1 MQRRHFRDLTGNG
14 HPRLMAAAL
23 MLAAGAL
30 LGGLS
35 AAGRYPMRAL
45 AVWFSSDGILSDV
58 YVRLIQDSQL
68 KLAVAF
74 LLAGSLLSWIDAPK
88 AAKRLR
94 ALAFWKIAV
103 PTGLLALLLGYAVQE
118 RVFDGIPHV
127 TDATS
132 HLFQAKIFASGR
144 MYAPAPECPDAFWQ
158 PHVVMTRSGKWFTKY
173 TPGHSLL
180 LAGGMALG
188 LSKWTLPLCWLA
200 TLVALGS
207 FLDRYEGRAQAGLG
221 MLLLAISPLALLLA
235 GSYMSHVSAM
245 AFVVGGVF
253 CWLRGLER
261 DNGGKFRLWTG
272 AGGFLLA
279 ASAFTRPHEFVLIGL
294 IGALFSISFG
304 AAHWRGLFRS
314 LPWLFLGSLPILSF
328 WAYWNATLYGNPFAI
343 GYGFTQGDALRPAF
357 QGHWG
362 FSPAYGWREAF
373 ALLVWNLDRVN
384 GSFFGWPCSL
394 LFVPFAFIRRGGRL
408 LYLSVLGA
416 AVGMGFYFFY
426 DYHAELE
433 ARYYFLI
440 LPFVVY
446 LTLRGMRN
454 VIGLRPTAAW
464 KEFAGQG
471 IFLLVAAFFL
481 YAALYYWPRYL
492 IPKYGHD
499 YEESSP
505 RVERE
510 VRQAGLAQA
519 VVLIAPDD
527 GASFFYS
534 SGFIQNDPLLAGNVI
549 YARNVAGAADCL
561 RKVYSGRAFYVFDQT
576 KPAGSALARLH

>member
-1 MQRRHFRDLTGNG
+1 MQRRHFRDLAENG

-23 MLAAGAL
+23 MLVAGAL
-30 LGGLS
+30 LWGLS
-35 AAGRYPMRAL
+35 AVGWYPMRAL
-45 AVWFSSDGILSDV
+45 AAGFSGDGVLSDV
-58 YVRLIQDSQL
+58 YVRLIRDSQI
-68 KLAVAF
+68 KLAAAF

-88 AAKRLR
+88 AANRLR
-94 ALAFWKIAV
+94 ALAFWQIAV
-103 PTGLLALLLGYAVQE
+103 PIGLLALLLGYAVQE

-132 HLFQAKIFASGR
+132 HLFQAKIFTSGR

-188 LSKWTLPLCWLA
+188 LLKWMLPLCWLA

-207 FLDRYEGRAQAGLG
+207 FLERYEGRAAARLG
-221 MLLLAISPLALLLA
+221 MLLLALSPLALLLA

-245 AFVVGGVF
+245 AFAVGGVYG
-253 CWLRGLER
+253 WLRGLER
-261 DNGGKFRLWTG
+261 DNGGKFRLWTS
-272 AGGFLLA
+272 AGGLLLA

-294 IGALFSISFG
+294 IGMLFSISFG
-304 AAHWRGLFRS
+304 AAHWRGIFRS
-314 LPWLFLGSLPILSF
+314 LPWLFLGSLPILVF

-362 FSPAYGWREAF
+362 FSPAYGWREAC

-408 LYLSVLGA
+408 LYLAVLGA

-454 VIGLRPTAAW
+454 VVGLRQTAAW
-464 KEFAGQG
+464 RAFAGQG
-471 IFLLVAAFFL
+471 IFLLVAAFYL
-481 YAALYYWPRYL
+481 YAALYYWPDYL

-505 RVERE
+505 RVERA

-549 YARNVAGAADCL
+549 YARHVAGAADCL
-561 RKVYSGRAFYVFDQT
+561 RAVYPGRAFYVFDRT
-576 KPAGSALARLH
+576 KPAGSGLARLN